1 MPRDVIVVVRTDAKP
16 RPSEALDIL
25 IAHAD
30 AATPL
35 KTYRE
40 LDAIE
45 ADYPVGSAV
54 YAKAAALF
62 TQGKTTLADTLIRKV
77 SIVGFAPPNPEATS
91 DQAAQAFLAAVQ
103 TLQQTQDDWYILLT
117 TLNDNSTIKALAQ
130 WAEESEPTEAELG
143 AGAEDHRKLYFFQ
156 TSDKALA
163 VTNRRAIGI
172 YTANLGE
179 HADAAFLGV
188 VGPFYPTSVTWK
200 FKRPQGVSY
209 AALTD
214 GERDL
219 MDANHLNYVTREYK
233 REYVKEG
240 VCCDGEYI
248 DVQMGADWIAVTM
261 RERLYDTL
269 LTNPKVPYT
278 DAGFVVIASAVY
290 SVLNQAVTL
299 GIIARD
305 IALGRGIYNV
315 YVPRRADATDDQSRE
330 RRMPDV
336 TWEAQLDGAV
346 HKVKVK
352 GTLRA
357 TLATL

>member
-16 RPSEALDIL
+16 RPTEALDIL
-25 IAHAD
+25 IAHAT
-30 AATPL
+30 AATSL

-40 LDAIE
+40 LDEIE

-62 TQGKTTLADTLIRKV
+62 DQGKTTLADTLIRKV
-77 SIVGFAPPNPEATS
+77 SIVGFAPPDSGATA
-91 DQAAQAFLAAVQ
+91 DEAAQAFLTAIQ

-117 TLNDNSTIKALAQ
+117 TANDDSTIKALAQ
-130 WAEESEPTEAELG
+130 WAEDSEPTEAELG

-156 TSDKALA
+156 TSNKTLA
-163 VTNRRAIGI
+163 VANRRAIGI
-172 YTANLGE
+172 YTANLDE

-209 AALTD
+209 ATLTN

-248 DVQMGADWIAVTM
+248 DVQLGADWIAIAM

-269 LTNPKVPYT
+269 LNNPKVPYT
-278 DAGFVVIASAVY
+278 DTGFVIIAAAVY
-290 SVLNQAVTL
+290 SVLDEAVTL

-305 IALGRGIYNV
+305 FELGRGIYNV
-315 YVPRRADATDDQSRE
+315 YIPRRADATDDQARE
-330 RRMPDV
+330 RRMPDII
-336 TWEAQLDGAV
+336 WEAQLDGAV
-346 HKVKVK
+346 HRVKVK
-352 GTLRA
+352 GTLSA